1 MNRARNPFAP
11 GAGHQPPELAGR
23 DQIIEDARVALERVI
38 RGRPDRGHLLL
49 GLRGVGKT
57 VLLNR
62 IESCAE
68 GLGYYTV
75 PIEAP
80 EDKPLVELMAPKLR
94 GILIKLSRHDRAKDL
109 AARGLGVLRNLASAF
124 KVTIGG
130 VEVEVIPEPGIADSG
145 DLEMDLPEMLVA
157 LGRVAQAAGSGVAIL
172 IDEVQYL
179 SSSDLSALIV
189 AIHRVSQKSLPVILF
204 GAGLP
209 QIAKLAGD
217 AKSYSERL
225 FRYPPVDKLDRE
237 AALAAIEKP
246 LADEDAAITPEAVE
260 KVYSRTQ
267 GYPYFLQEW
276 GYHSWD
282 VAGASPITSDDVE
295 VASIDATNRLD
306 EDFFRVRFD
315 RLTDRE
321 KDYMRAMAALG
332 PGPHR
337 SADIAGE
344 LGITVQSAGPL
355 RDSLIKKG
363 MIYSEKHGT
372 NAFTVPMFDDYMR
385 RAMPEW
391 APPPPRSQGGRRRK

>member
-1 MNRARNPFAP
+1 MDRARNPFAP
-11 GAGHQPPELAGR
+11 GAGNQPPELAGR
-23 DQIIEDARVALERVI
+23 DKIIEDARVALERI
-38 RGRPDRGHLLL
+38 LKGRSDRGHLLL

-62 IESCAE
+62 IENLAE
-68 GLGYYTV
+68 ELNYHV
-75 PIEAP
+75 VLIEAP
-80 EDKPLVELMAPKLR
+80 EEKSIAELLTPRLKNILV
-94 GILIKLSRHDRAKDL
+94 KLSRHERAKDL
-109 AARGLGVLRNLASAF
+109 AKKALGVLRGFAGAF
-124 KVTIGG
+124 KVTVGG
-130 VEVEVIPEPGIADSG
+130 VELEVGPEAGVADSG
-145 DLEMDLPEMLVA
+145 DLEIDLPELLLSV
-157 LGRVAQAAGSGVAIL
+157 GRAAQAAGTGIAIL

-179 SSSDLSALIV
+179 SGPDLSALIV
-189 AIHRVSQKSLPVILF
+189 AMHRVSQKNLPVILF

-217 AKSYSERL
+217 AKSYAERL
-225 FRYPPVDKLDRE
+225 FRYPPVDRLDER
-237 AALAAIEKP
+237 AAVAAIEKP
-246 LADEDAAITPEAVE
+246 LRTEAADIMPEAVRHIYE
-260 KVYSRTQ
+260 RTH

-282 VAGASPITSDDVE
+282 AAPASPITLADVE

-332 PGPHR
+332 PGSHR
-337 SADIAGE
+337 SGDIAGA
-344 LGITVQSAGPL
+344 LGIPVRSAGPL

-363 MIYSEKHGT
+363 MIYSEKHGR

-391 APPPPRSQGGRRRK
+391 TAPAPKRGGIPRS

>member
-1 MNRARNPFAP
+1 MDRARNPFAP

-23 DQIIEDARVALERVI
+23 DQIIEDARIALERVI

-62 IESCAE
+62 IEARAE
-68 GLGYYTV
+68 EIGYYVV

-80 EDKPLVELMAPKLR
+80 EDKPLAELLAPKLR
-94 GILIKLSRHDRAKDL
+94 GILVKLSRHERAKEL
-109 AARGLGVLRNLASAF
+109 ASRGLGVLRNFASAF
-124 KVTIGG
+124 KVTFAGMEL
-130 VEVEVIPEPGIADSG
+130 EVTPEPGVAQSG
-145 DLEMDLPEMLVA
+145 DLEMDLPDLLLA
-157 LGRVAQAAGSGVAIL
+157 LGRAAQAAEGGVAIL
-172 IDEVQYL
+172 IDEIQYL
-179 SSSDLSALIV
+179 SIQDFSALIV
-189 AIHRVSQKSLPVILF
+189 AMHRVTQKNLPVILF

-209 QIAKLAGD
+209 QIARLAGD

-237 AALAAIEKP
+237 SALEAIERP
-246 LADEDAAITPEAVE
+246 LVEEGAAITQEAVE
-260 KVYSRTQ
+260 QIYTRTQ

-282 VAGASPITSDDVE
+282 VADASPITPDDVE
-295 VASIDATNRLD
+295 AAGVDAINRLD

-321 KDYMRAMAALG
+321 KDYMRAMAVLG

-344 LGITVQSAGPL
+344 LGITVQGAGPL

-385 RAMPEW
+385 RAMPQW
-391 APPPPRSQGGRRRK
+391 APPAPRRGGGSKR

>member
-1 MNRARNPFAP
+1 MDRANNPFAP

-23 DQIIEDARVALERVI
+23 DKIIEDASVALARI
-38 RGRPDRGHLLL
+38 IKGRPDRGHILL

-62 IESCAE
+62 IERVAIE
-68 GLGYYTV
+68 LGYHV
-75 PIEAP
+75 ALIEAP
-80 EDKPLVELMAPKLR
+80 EEKPLAELLLPRLK
-94 GILIKLSRHDRAKDL
+94 GILIKLSRQERAKDL
-109 AARGLGVLRNLASAF
+109 ALRGLGVLRSFASAF
-124 KVTIGG
+124 KITLGG
-130 VEVEVIPEPGIADSG
+130 VEIEVNPEEGVADSG
-145 DLEMDLPEMLVA
+145 DLETDLPAMLLA
-157 LGRVAQAAGSGVAIL
+157 AGEAAAAAGSGVAIL

-179 SSSDLSALIV
+179 STTDLSALIV
-189 AIHRVSQKSLPVILF
+189 AMHRVSQRNQPVVFF

-217 AKSYSERL
+217 AKSYAERL
-225 FRYPPVDKLDRE
+225 FRYPPVDKLDDTAAE
-237 AALAAIEKP
+237 AAIRKPIEEEGAAIQ
-246 LADEDAAITPEAVE
+246 PEAVRLICD
-260 KVYSRTQ
+260 RTQ

-282 VAGASPITSDDVE
+282 TAPHSPITADDVE
-295 VASIDATNRLD
+295 AAGIDATNRLD

-321 KDYMRAMAALG
+321 KDYMRAMAELG

-337 SADIAGE
+337 SGDIAAQLKIE
-344 LGITVQSAGPL
+344 LRSAAPL

-363 MIYSEKHGT
+363 MIYSEKHGQ
-372 NAFTVPMFDDYMR
+372 NGFTVPMFDDFMR

-391 APPPPRSQGGRRRK
+391 TAPAPRKQQKRRR

>member
-1 MNRARNPFAP
+1 
-11 GAGHQPPELAGR
+11 
-23 DQIIEDARVALERVI
+23 VV
-38 RGRPDRGHLLL
+38 
-49 GLRGVGKT
+49 
-57 VLLNR
+57 
-62 IESCAE
+62 S
-68 GLGYYTV
+68 
-75 PIEAP
+75 IEAP
-80 EDKPLVELMAPKLR
+80 EDRSLAELLAPRLR
-94 GILIKLSRHDRAKDL
+94 GILLKLSRHERAKDV
-109 AARGLGVLRNLASAF
+109 ASRGLGILRNFASAF
-124 KVTIGG
+124 KVTFAG
-130 VEVEVIPEPGIADSG
+130 VEVEVTPEPGVADSG
-145 DLEMDLPEMLVA
+145 DLELDLPEMLLA
-157 LGRVAQAAGSGVAIL
+157 LGRAAQAAETGVAIL

-179 SSSDLSALIV
+179 STQDLSALIV
-189 AIHRVSQKSLPVILF
+189 AMHRVSQKSLPVILF

-209 QIAKLAGD
+209 QIARLAGD
-217 AKSYSERL
+217 AKSYAERL

-237 AALAAIEKP
+237 SALEAIEKP
-246 LADEDAAITPEAVE
+246 LADGGAAITAKALEQI
-260 KVYSRTQ
+260 YTRTQ

-282 VAGASPITSDDVE
+282 VADGSPITPDDVE
-295 VASIDATNRLD
+295 VASTDAINRLD

-344 LGITVQSAGPL
+344 LGITVQGAGPL

-385 RAMPEW
+385 RAMPQW
-391 APPPPRSQGGRRRK
+391 APPAPGSSRTRRGK